1 MDQQLQS
8 GIAMVKDDKRRHVL
22 RAAIDVQL
30 PTDSDLD
37 AFCVDFFPT
46 VHQRFSSTM
55 DRIAKV
61 SLLFTLVEP
70 TKVADKLRLY
80 AEPGQR
86 LTIRRQWGH
95 RVAVVFVVVGCL
107 IGLRMQDHT
116 LHLPPARDASQP
128 SVPAPAPRGGVNSG
142 NSIVDSPGA
151 HMHNVVT
158 ANKAQFLGPT
168 HPANSGN
175 RIRGSAGSV
184 MLNEVKLP

>member
-1 MDQQLQS
+1 MAQHLQC
-8 GIAMVKDDKRRHVL
+8 GITMVSEAKKRHVL
-22 RAAIDVQL
+22 RATINAQL

-61 SLLFTLVEP
+61 SLLFTLAKP
-70 TKVADKLRLY
+70 TEVADKLRLY
-80 AEPGQR
+80 ADPGQHLAR
-86 LTIRRQWGH
+86 RRQWGH
-95 RVAVVFVVVGCL
+95 WVAVGFVVVGCW
-107 IGLRMQDHT
+107 IGLWMQDHT
-116 LHLPPARDASQP
+116 LHLPPDRDASQP

-142 NSIVDSPGA
+142 NSIVGSPGA
-151 HMHNVVT
+151 HLHNVVT
-158 ANKAQFLGPT
+158 ADKAQFLGPT

>member
-1 MDQQLQS
+1 MDRQLQS
-8 GIAMVKDDKRRHVL
+8 GIAMVKEDKRRHVL

-61 SLLFTLVEP
+61 SLLFTLAEP
-70 TKVADKLRLY
+70 TDVADKLRLY
-80 AEPGQR
+80 AEPEQR
-86 LTIRRQWGH
+86 LASRRHWGH
-95 RVAVVFVVVGCL
+95 WVAVGFVVVGCW
-107 IGLRMQDHT
+107 IGLWMQDHMR
-116 LHLPPARDASQP
+116 HPPPARDASQP
-128 SVPAPAPRGGVNSG
+128 SVPAPAPIGSVNSG

-151 HMHNVVT
+151 HLHNVVT
-158 ANKAQFLGPT
+158 ASKAQFLGPT

-175 RIRGSAGSV
+175 LIRGSAGSV